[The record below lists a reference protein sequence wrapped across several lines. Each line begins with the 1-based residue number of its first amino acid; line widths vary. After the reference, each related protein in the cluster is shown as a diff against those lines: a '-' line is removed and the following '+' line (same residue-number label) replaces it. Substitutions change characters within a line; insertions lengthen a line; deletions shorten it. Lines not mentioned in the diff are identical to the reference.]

1 MKMARH
7 CGGLVM
13 AATLAVMVPAGAEA
27 QQFFGEDLH
36 NSAFTRIA
44 AKPNAD
50 AARTAFLSHLSGVG
64 TESFEEFAANT
75 FAPID
80 LVFPGAGTAT
90 LTGSGAVRTQAV
102 GTNGFG
108 RYPTHGNNFYE
119 VNTGSA
125 FSIVFSAPVA
135 AFGFF
140 GIDIGDF
147 GEQLFLNFSQL
158 SGGNTM
164 VAVPHTLGTGGSTDG
179 SVLFYGLI
187 NTSDPFTSVA
197 FTSSV
202 GEVFAF
208 DEMTI
213 GSVAQVVDPIAV
225 PEPISML
232 LLGTGLAGVAAV
244 GRRRRDRDDIA

>member
-1 MKMARH
+1 MKMARR

-13 AATLAVMVPAGAEA
+13 VATLAVMVPAGAEA

-36 NSAFTRIA
+36 NSADTRIP

-64 TESFEEFAANT
+64 TESFEDFAANT

-90 LTGSGAVRTQAV
+90 LTGSGAVRTQAA

-164 VAVPHTLGTGGSTDG
+164 VAVPHTLGVGGSTDG

-187 NTSDPFTSVA
+187 DTSDPFTSVA

-213 GSVAQVVDPIAV
+213 GSVQQVVDPTVV
-225 PEPISML
+225 PEPISMV
-232 LLGTGLAGVAAV
+232 LLGTGLAGVAAA
-244 GRRRRDRDDIA
+244 RRRRRERDDIA